1 MIYSGETGILR
12 IYIQNVLT
20 SRVLTFVI
28 AQTLQIIYLSLN
40 SAYNAHLQKQSL
52 LASVACKHLYTYM
65 KTERLRQTME
75 SCRKGNDA
83 HAKLLSDENCI
94 FNF

>member
-52 LASVACKHLYTYM
+52 LASVACKHCVYIHENRTIE
-65 KTERLRQTME
+65 TNH
-75 SCRKGNDA
+75 G
-83 HAKLLSDENCI
+83 KLS
-94 FNF
+94 